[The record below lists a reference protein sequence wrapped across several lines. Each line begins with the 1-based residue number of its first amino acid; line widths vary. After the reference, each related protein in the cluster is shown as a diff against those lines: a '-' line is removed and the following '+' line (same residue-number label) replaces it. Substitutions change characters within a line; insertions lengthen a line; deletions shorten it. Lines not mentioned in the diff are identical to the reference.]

1 MYRITFSLFYFI
13 FCLVILF
20 FKCFSIVAVVRLKWF
35 FVHNLDGKKCATQ
48 KPTTRAIQQLFC
60 WVLKI
65 RQKQTFEFAVVF
77 FYFFFQLVVS
87 SFQYFNHIIADSIY
101 LSMCVSIVH
110 LLFILVHLFHFFF
123 ILFRLIIYYYYG
135 WNKSVIVYRKTV
147 YQITQDDTRHSLHW
161 KHVIERVCLP
171 NEENGKLWHGWFHH
185 YAYSYIWK

>member
-1 MYRITFSLFYFI
+1 MFFHRCCCSLEVI
-13 FCLVILF
+13 FCSQFGREKMCHTKTDNQSNTTIILLSFEDSAKTNFRIRCRF
-20 FKCFSIVAVVRLKWF
+20 FL
-35 FVHNLDGKKCATQ
+35 
-48 KPTTRAIQQLFC
+48 
-60 WVLKI
+60 
-65 RQKQTFEFAVVF
+65 
-77 FYFFFQLVVS
+77 FFFQLVVS